1 VYPVTYEADYQ
12 KDRNRLTTFFRLI
25 VAIPW
30 ILVAYVYMLALT
42 VVVIVA
48 WFALV
53 ILGRYPEGMYNFV
66 GGILRFYMRVT
77 AFLTL
82 QTDAWP
88 SFGISDEADY
98 PVRINFAPPA
108 ARQSR
113 LKAFFRIILIIPLLL
128 MTYIFSTLQQIIAVL
143 AWVTIVFRGYQ
154 PAGVHNALAFTN
166 SWYTR
171 ANAYM
176 FLMRDEYPPV
186 GDEVPVEVDPP
197 AAALPSGEQVAPAIA
212 PPETAGIAEANPA
225 PESTPEQGSAPEQ
238 DTVPGEAPAPDAG
251 EGEPPQP
258 PPGAPPAAG

>member
-12 KDRNRLTTFFRLI
+12 KERNRLTTFFRLI

-30 ILVAYVYMLALT
+30 ILVAYVYMLAQT

-53 ILGRYPEGMYNFV
+53 LLGRYPEGMYDFV

-88 SFGISDEADY
+88 SFGISDERDY

-113 LKAFFRIILIIPLLL
+113 LKAFFRIFLVIPLLI
-128 MTYIFSTLQQIIAVL
+128 MTYVFGTLQQIVAVL
-143 AWVTIVFRGYQ
+143 SWFTIVFRGYQ
-154 PAGVHNALAFTN
+154 PAGAHNALAFSN

-171 ANAYM
+171 AYAYM
-176 FLMRDEYPPV
+176 LLMRDEYPPV
-186 GDEVPVEVDPP
+186 GDEVPVEVHPP
-197 AAALPSGEQVAPAIA
+197 AAALPPGGDSPAAIGS
-212 PPETAGIAEANPA
+212 PPAAGIAEAPPA
-225 PESTPEQGSAPEQ
+225 AELTPPAEQ
-238 DTVPGEAPAPDAG
+238 DTL
-251 EGEPPQP
+251 
-258 PPGAPPAAG
+258 PGAPPAPDPGEDPPRQTPPAPPTAG

>member
-30 ILVAYVYMLALT
+30 ILVAYVYMLAQT

-53 ILGRYPEGMYNFV
+53 LLGRYPQGMYDFV

-88 SFGISDEADY
+88 SFGISDERDY

-113 LKAFFRIILIIPLLL
+113 LKAFFRILLVIPLLI
-128 MTYIFSTLQQIIAVL
+128 MTYVFGTLQQIVAVL
-143 AWVTIVFRGYQ
+143 SWFTIVFRGYQ
-154 PAGVHNALAFTN
+154 PAGAHNALAFSN

-171 ANAYM
+171 AYAYM
-176 FLMRDEYPPV
+176 LLMRDEYPPV
-186 GDEVPVEVDPP
+186 GDEIPVEIDPP
-197 AAALPSGEQVAPAIA
+197 AAALPSGEHAVPAIGSPSPA
-212 PPETAGIAEANPA
+212 EIPEASPA
-225 PESTPEQGSAPEQ
+225 PEATPVVEQETLPGTPPSTE
-238 DTVPGEAPAPDAG
+238 PGEDP
-251 EGEPPQP
+251 PPQAPPTP
-258 PPGAPPAAG
+258 PPAG

>member
-30 ILVAYVYMLALT
+30 ILVAYVYLLAQF

-66 GGILRFYMRVT
+66 GGVLRFYMRVT

-98 PVRINFAPPA
+98 PVRIHFAPPA

-128 MTYIFSTLQQIIAVL
+128 MTYIFSALQQIIAVL

-186 GDEVPVEVDPP
+186 GDEVPVEVDPS
-197 AAALPSGEQVAPAIA
+197 AAALPSGEP
-212 PPETAGIAEANPA
+212 
-225 PESTPEQGSAPEQ
+225 
-238 DTVPGEAPAPDAG
+238 EAPAMAAPVPAEIQETAPATG
-251 EGEPPQP
+251 ETAVPEVEAVVEPETGEDEPPRTTP
-258 PPGAPPAAG
+258 PPAG

>member
-1 VYPVTYEADYQ
+1 MYPVTYEPDYR

-25 VAIPW
+25 LAITW
-30 ILVAYVYMLALT
+30 ILVAFVYMIAT
-42 VVVIVA
+42 AVVVIVA
-48 WFALV
+48 WVLLV
-53 ILGRYPEGMYNFV
+53 ILGRYPQGLYDFV

-77 AFLTL
+77 AFVTL

-88 SFGISDEADY
+88 PFGISADSDY

-128 MTYIFSTLQQIIAVL
+128 MTYIFSTLQQAIAVL

-171 ANAYM
+171 AYAYM
-176 FLMRDEYPPV
+176 FLMRDEYPSV
-186 GDEVPVEVDPP
+186 GDEITVKVSPPVT
-197 AAALPSGEQVAPAIA
+197 ALPPGDD
-212 PPETAGIAEANPA
+212 PA
-225 PESTPEQGSAPEQ
+225 PEQVT
-238 DTVPGEAPAPDAG
+238 TPGEASTPDSGVAESQQSPPGKPPAPG
-251 EGEPPQP
+251 
-258 PPGAPPAAG
+258 